1 MTLDPAVGTPAPSR
15 ARLLDGLAAA
25 IEEKGYE
32 STKIDDIVRYA
43 RTSKRTFYEQ
53 FDSKDACYFELL
65 RVTNEAM
72 RETIEDAVDPAL
84 PWRAQVRQ
92 AIDAYFGT
100 VASHPGLSLSWIR
113 DLPAIESHSRALQRE
128 AMTSLTEMLFRL
140 GAAQGFKEAGI
151 EHISRL
157 TAIML
162 LGGLRELTAAAI
174 EDGESLDAIANA
186 ATEASIALVGALED
200 TE

>member
-1 MTLDPAVGTPAPSR
+1 MTLDPVPTTSAPSR

-25 IEEKGYE
+25 IEEKGYDA
-32 STKIDDIVRYA
+32 TKIDDIVRHA

-53 FDSKDACYFELL
+53 FASKDACYFDLL
-65 RVTNEAM
+65 RATNEAM
-72 RETIEDAVDPAL
+72 RTTIEDAVDPTL
-84 PWRAQVRQ
+84 PWRDQVRQ

-100 VASHPGLSLSWIR
+100 VASHPALSLSWIR
-113 DLPAIESHSRALQRE
+113 DLPAIEAHSRALQRE
-128 AMTSLTEMLFRL
+128 AMASLTGMLFRL
-140 GAAQGFKEAGI
+140 GAAQGFREAGI

-174 EDGESLDAIANA
+174 EDGESLDEVAAA
-186 ATEASIALVGALED
+186 ATEASIALVDALEHN
-200 TE
+200 